1 MARERPVTA
10 QASSC
15 RVLSKRSG
23 PALRRMCV
31 EWVSE
36 SAWNPQDRLV
46 FCIVSLVLD
55 LQRVHPTHTFVE
67 GVYTFRT
74 SAKPV
79 KLPGMITLPY
89 LTLPYLALDDA
100 FWGSGSL
107 VAECRSGSSRRGC
120 PSSGNVIGA
129 FVEFKWR
136 LISERWRERIALAK
150 QCCCRDRKK
159 AWNYEMKG

>member
-1 MARERPVTA
+1 MFLTYGLVRY
-10 QASSC
+10 
-15 RVLSKRSG
+15 SG
-23 PALRRMCV
+23 SPL
-31 EWVSE
+31 
-36 SAWNPQDRLV
+36 DRLV

-79 KLPGMITLPY
+79 KLPGMIALPC
-89 LTLPYLALDDA
+89 LALDDA

-107 VAECRSGSSRRGC
+107 VVECRSGSSRRGC

-129 FVEFKWR
+129 FVELKWR
-136 LISERWRERIALAK
+136 LISERWRERSALAK
-150 QCCCRDRKK
+150 QYCCRDRKK

>member
-1 MARERPVTA
+1 
-10 QASSC
+10 
-15 RVLSKRSG
+15 
-23 PALRRMCV
+23 MCV

-74 SAKPV
+74 SAKSV

-89 LTLPYLALDDA
+89 LTLPCLGRRLLGQWLAGRGVQIGFVKKGLPFIGECHRRLRRVQVAADQRAVAREDRPGQA
-100 FWGSGSL
+100 VLLPRSEESL
-107 VAECRSGSSRRGC
+107 E
-120 PSSGNVIGA
+120 
-129 FVEFKWR
+129 
-136 LISERWRERIALAK
+136 L
-150 QCCCRDRKK
+150 
-159 AWNYEMKG
+159 